1 LEVGYVSRGDNQYV
15 LEVKRILL
23 DQHLKETLERA
34 AGLLREGQVVT
45 GARNQK
51 LCWDLKA
58 FGYIHNHRVVH
69 RDLKPKNI
77 MVDDQNNMK
86 LIDLGIPSRE
96 GANRLT
102 YAGYTQA
109 LSTPECV
116 SSEQVKGK
124 RVTRGPTF
132 IRWGRMLHEILSGKT
147 PFSGP
152 SSRGVMHDCLINH
165 PLSRRA
171 WRSRRSVLN
180 SRRYCIARSNEN

>member
-1 LEVGYVSRGDNQYV
+1 MSPRGDNQYV

-34 AGLLREGQVVT
+34 AGLLREGQVAT
-45 GARNQK
+45 GARNQNYVGI
-51 LCWDLKA
+51 LKA

-96 GANRLT
+96 GAKRLT

-124 RVTRGPTF
+124 RDHARSDVYSFGSL
-132 IRWGRMLHEILSGKT
+132 LHEMLSAKT
-147 PFSGP
+147 PTISP
-152 SSRGVMHDCLINH
+152 QLQEVQYRSLERELRTAIHLPTTLQQISSI
-165 PLSRRA
+165 
-171 WRSRRSVLN
+171 
-180 SRRYCIARSNEN
+180 